1 LRFLVPLKDEHALL
15 NAIKKLLDD
24 ASLCDKFGQAGREL
38 VIREFSQQKIAS
50 ETKKIWEEVLS

>member
-1 LRFLVPLKDEHALL
+1 
-15 NAIKKLLDD
+15 LLDD
-24 ASLCDKFGQAGREL
+24 ASLCNKFGQAGREL